1 MRNRMIWGL
10 AILIILIIGVSV
22 FLLTR
27 TTETEPEEVYNP
39 LTPAEKE
46 QVDRSI
52 QDAIDKEKK
61 NLPPIA
67 EGDKQQVDDPITEVS
82 DETNEQTS
90 KTETQPQPTET
101 PLENATAKDVLVSPF
116 GYGPYPDVPNDYRE
130 AKGNPIWEH
139 QKWPDG
145 IALPEGAELLHRVL
159 IRVWKE
165 GNRDWVGASHENGK
179 VRINYPNTLYIW
191 YGTPYE
197 DEDGTIIRPIRRSK
211 GDPNARLTPDQMR
224 RGIIPSGVRILD
236 GETEAIDVSE
246 YLNLPT
252 E

>member
-1 MRNRMIWGL
+1 MNRKMYWGV
-10 AILIILIIGVSV
+10 AILILFIGSAAVFIIQHELADHKQLAIESDD
-22 FLLTR
+22 L
-27 TTETEPEEVYNP
+27 EELVNRIEEGKNVKDNP
-39 LTPAEKE
+39 
-46 QVDRSI
+46 RS
-52 QDAIDKEKK
+52 DAPVP
-61 NLPPIA
+61 NLN
-67 EGDKQQVDDPITEVS
+67 PITEVS

-101 PLENATAKDVLVSPF
+101 PLENATAKDVPVSPF
-116 GYGPYPDVPNDYRE
+116 GYGPYPDVPNDYRA

-159 IRVWKE
+159 IKAWKE

-191 YGTPYE
+191 YGKPYE
-197 DEDGTIIRPIRRSK
+197 DEDGTIIRPIRRAK
-211 GDPNARLTPDQMR
+211 GDPNARLTPDEMR
-224 RGIIPSGVRILD
+224 RGIISSGVRILD